1 LEEYSTEPHANAPS
15 PRDIWKEAH
24 VRRIHLVSSSISDRC
39 GHWRHASYKDK
50 LVHRDHFDT
59 ELSQQWVLRSGRKG
73 ATLNARRTV
82 SVLVVL
88 GSWKHRLPFVIE
100 EHLFSGNSGHELHQ

>member
-1 LEEYSTEPHANAPS
+1 TEPHANAPS

-39 GHWRHASYKDK
+39 GHLRHARAAMSIIFKEAWDK
-50 LVHRDHFDT
+50 LVHRDRFDT
-59 ELSQQWVLRSGRKG
+59 ELSQQWVLRPGRKG

-82 SVLVVL
+82 SAPMVL
-88 GSWKHRLPFVIE
+88 
-100 EHLFSGNSGHELHQ
+100 